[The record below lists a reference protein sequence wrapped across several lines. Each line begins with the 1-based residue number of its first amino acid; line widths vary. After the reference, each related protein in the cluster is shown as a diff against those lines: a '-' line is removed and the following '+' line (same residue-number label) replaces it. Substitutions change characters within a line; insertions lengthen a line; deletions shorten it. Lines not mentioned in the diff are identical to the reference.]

1 VSDATGRYAGIGRG
15 RRSPAPELTEAVLR
29 AFRTME
35 LGVANELAELI
46 DFLNADYASDAFNR
60 AEFSE
65 VQRLAAT
72 CTTGCRIVEPHSVS
86 MGLTEDLFASRLVS
100 YARAANRVPTPGR
113 TLAGVPQ

>member
-1 VSDATGRYAGIGRG
+1 MSDANGRYAGIGRG
-15 RRSPAPELTEAVLR
+15 RRSPAPELTDAVLR

-46 DFLNADYASDAFNR
+46 DFLNAEYASDAFNR

-72 CTTGCRIVEPHSVS
+72 CTTGCRIVEPHAVS
-86 MGLTEDLFASRLVS
+86 TTSTESFASRLVS
-100 YARAANRVPTPGR
+100 CARGANRLATPGR